1 MRSPV
6 IWRVPDD
13 ALGSKPIAYDDLVRR
28 AARYARGAL
37 AGRTLINHAT
47 QLAITLTPAAL
58 ETATRWGAPTAL
70 LKAIPALPS
79 LLSHALYVRSDADP
93 QRRADVRRVHLLR
106 TRAAV
111 GDWRVELLFAV
122 RETSG
127 GHGFLDRVSARS
139 TRLPHRGTGGGT
151 PDNAGAGATGTAG
164 SGDTAPASPDPDNSF
179 YDSAA
184 HRWGTSGAAIGAVAG
199 GALALAGS
207 GAVDAATGGLNL
219 LATPAEIAGGA
230 YAGSAIGGGL
240 GWAAGSLKD
249 AYDTLVNSTG
259 NASRPPPGSLP
270 IEDTPWSGDHG
281 EIEDA
286 IRAKPKDDVRIS
298 PSGDVWAQNPDGSR
312 TNHGSAG
319 SFTGS
324 GRPSGRR
331 GKDRDQ
337 W

>member
-1 MRSPV
+1 MRSPL

-13 ALGSKPIAYDDLVRR
+13 ALGSKPIAYDDLIRR
-28 AARYARGAL
+28 AGRYARDAL
-37 AGRTLINHAT
+37 AGRSFINHAT
-47 QLAITLTPAAL
+47 QLAITLTPTAL
-58 ETATRWGAPTAL
+58 ETAIRWGAPTAL
-70 LKAIPALPS
+70 LQAVPALPS

-93 QRRADVRRVHLLR
+93 QHRADVRRVHLLR

-111 GDWRVELLFAV
+111 GDWRIELLFVV
-122 RETSG
+122 RETPG
-127 GHGFLDRVSARS
+127 GQCFLDRVIARS

-151 PDNAGAGATGTAG
+151 PDGASSGATGTSG
-164 SGDTAPASPDPDNSF
+164 SNDPAPAPPDPNNGF

-199 GALALAGS
+199 GATALAGS
-207 GAVDAATGGLNL
+207 VAVDAVTGGLNL
-219 LATPAEIAGGA
+219 LATPAEVATGA
-230 YAGSAIGGGL
+230 LAGSAIGGGL

-259 NASRPPPGSLP
+259 NASRPPAGSLP
-270 IEDTPWSGDHG
+270 ISETPWSGDHD
-281 EIEDA
+281 EIKDA
-286 IRAKPKDDVRIS
+286 IDARPKDDVRIS
-298 PSGDVWAQNPDGSR
+298 PSGDVWSQNPDGSW